1 MDALLTRHASG
12 LTNELLSTFPAVVIE
27 GARQVGKSTFAQQL
41 VGGRVARMLTLDDDA
56 VRAAALEDPQSFV
69 EQLPT
74 GTLVID
80 ELQRA
85 PNLTLAIKAAIDR
98 QRTPGRFL
106 LTGSSDLLRLSRTPE
121 SLAGR
126 AVTVRLRGLS
136 QGELRQQPDDFMA
149 RIRGG
154 VDAAAFSSNT
164 TRSDYVS
171 MIAQGGYPEAM
182 GLTTRMRSA
191 WFDGYVERILR
202 RDVAEISTVS
212 EPARLRAVLGLLAA
226 NQAGELVKA
235 RVARDANVPATTI
248 TGYLDLIETVFLSER
263 LPAWTAS
270 LTRREVER
278 PKVVVSD
285 PGLALRLAKVTEQQ
299 LLDLT
304 SAGFLGPA
312 LEGLVVCDLLKQR
325 TWSSEEYELFH
336 FRDRNGLEVDLVA
349 EFADS
354 SVVGLE
360 VKSSATVKADHF
372 AGLRALRDRLGD
384 RFIGGIVLNTSTHG
398 LAYGRKLW
406 SLPVAA
412 LWELG

>member
-1 MDALLTRHASG
+1 MDQLLTRHSSQLAH
-12 LTNELLSTFPAVVIE
+12 ELLATFPAVIIE
-27 GARQVGKSTFAQQL
+27 GARQAGKSTFAQQL
-41 VGGRVARMLTLDDDA
+41 VDGRAARVLTLDDDD
-56 VRAAALEDPQSFV
+56 VRAAALEDPRSFV

-85 PNLTLAIKAAIDR
+85 PGLTLAIKASIDR

-126 AVTVRLRGLS
+126 AVTVRLRGFS
-136 QGELRQQPDDFMA
+136 QGELRQRPDDFMA
-149 RIRGG
+149 HVRSDI
-154 VDAAAFSSNT
+154 DAAAFSSAT
-164 TRSDYVS
+164 TRRDYVS
-171 MIAQGGYPEAM
+171 MIAQGGYPEVM
-182 GLTTRMRSA
+182 TLTPRMRGA
-191 WFDGYVERILR
+191 WFDGYVDRILR
-202 RDVAEISTVS
+202 RDVAEISS
-212 EPARLRAVLGLLAA
+212 IPEPARLRAVLRLLAA

-235 RVARDANVPATTI
+235 RIARDANVPATTI
-248 TGYLDLIETVFLSER
+248 TSYLDLIETVFLTER
-263 LPAWTAS
+263 IPAWTAS

-278 PKVVVSD
+278 PKAIVSD
-285 PGLALRLAKVTEQQ
+285 PGLALRLARVTEQQ
-299 LLDLT
+299 LLELT

-312 LEGLVVCDLLKQR
+312 LEGLVVSELLKQR
-325 TWSSEEYELFH
+325 TWSTQEYELFH
-336 FRDRNGLEVDLVA
+336 FRDRGGLEVDLVA
-349 EFADS
+349 ELADG
-354 SVVGLE
+354 SVVGFE
-360 VKSSATVKADHF
+360 VKASATVMANHF

-384 RFIGGIVLNTSTHG
+384 RFVGGFVLNTSDRG